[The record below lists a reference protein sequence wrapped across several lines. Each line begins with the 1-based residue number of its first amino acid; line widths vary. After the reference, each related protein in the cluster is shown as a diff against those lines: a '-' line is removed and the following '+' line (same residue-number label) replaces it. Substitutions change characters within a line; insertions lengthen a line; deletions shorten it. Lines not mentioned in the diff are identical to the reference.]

1 MSWNCEITTHGES
14 SLWYEWIATKGLQFT
29 GSVLIRTPRL
39 LGACQC
45 SHLSSPCSYLV
56 LSLTYIIIIIVCT
69 IVLQQHYYYCK
80 YDVECETNR
89 QYVWSLSALRRRIA
103 MVEAMLQPRSW
114 SERSSAGWPAA
125 SNWRVSTQSSWV
137 RAWAASRGPLYSAA
151 IGVKLV
157 PLSHV
162 YLTTRSG

>member
-89 QYVWSLSALRRRIA
+89 FIRQPFSLLHLRRQRSKRIEYGEKMMILFILFSDGEETRTYMRKCNQFTDA
-103 MVEAMLQPRSW
+103 LFDEE
-114 SERSSAGWPAA
+114 ER
-125 SNWRVSTQSSWV
+125 
-137 RAWAASRGPLYSAA
+137 
-151 IGVKLV
+151 
-157 PLSHV
+157 
-162 YLTTRSG
+162 